1 MPSEEPK
8 PRPRPFTN
16 LLTKVYLFEWISLLS
31 LAAIAIFAAAAPVS
45 TEYTLLARL
54 TLRRMTLV
62 ALASI
67 AAILVIKAVG
77 AIRSPLGWRRSLA
90 SSELATRRFWTDF
103 LRIMAAFSIS
113 QTAHMTFKVYI
124 PVINPGNYDA
134 LFYRLDQA
142 LFAGHDPVALVL
154 GLFTNPTLL
163 RAFDALYSG
172 LYFFLLWGGVVVSF
186 AFLERDRR
194 TTFFSSFVMMWQL
207 GLLLY
212 ILLPSWGP
220 VFTHPD
226 LFEET
231 LQHFPLTVMVQSG
244 LYKETAAIVQGQ
256 YNIVIH
262 FFGLAAFPSLH
273 VAVFV
278 LYGLWGRLI
287 HRAWFYWNALV
298 GVLIFIGSM
307 LTGYHYL
314 VDGLGGALIAA
325 FGYVAARRYA
335 LLTSPARQGSTIQDP
350 GSKIQDSGSRGES

>member
-1 MPSEEPK
+1 MPSTESTPVTRVRK
-8 PRPRPFTN
+8 TP
-16 LLTKVYLFEWISLLS
+16 LAGIYLFEWIALAS
-31 LAAIAIFAAAAPVS
+31 LAAVAVFAIAAPVS

-67 AAILVIKAVG
+67 AAILVVKLVG
-77 AIRSPLGWRRSLA
+77 AVSSPDGWRRSLA
-90 SSELATRRFWTDF
+90 TSELATRRFWTDF

-124 PVINPGNYDA
+124 PVINPQNYDG
-134 LFYRLDQA
+134 LFYRLDRA
-142 LFAGHDPVALVL
+142 LFAGHDPVAAIL
-154 GLFTNPTLL
+154 GIISAPAVL
-163 RAFDALYSG
+163 RAFDVLYSG

-186 AFLERDRR
+186 AFLERERR
-194 TTFFSSFVMMWQL
+194 TTFFSSFVAMWQL

-212 ILLPSWGP
+212 VLLPSWGP
-220 VFTHPD
+220 VFTNPE

-244 LYKETAAIVQGQ
+244 LYQETAAIVQGQ
-256 YNIVIH
+256 YNVVIH

-278 LYGLWGRLI
+278 LYALWARGI
-287 HRAWFYWNALV
+287 HRAWFYWNLLV
-298 GVLIFIGSM
+298 LVLIFIGSM

-314 VDGLGGALIAA
+314 VDGLGGAL
-325 FGYVAARRYA
+325 VAACGYIVAKRYA
-335 LLTSPARQGSTIQDP
+335 RLSEPPPQDL
-350 GSKIQDSGSRGES
+350 GSRS